1 MSIKNEVIIREKKSE
16 ERVLS
21 CGFSSCYFFPE
32 GSDDL
37 FSSDLGSHPIY
48 GVDHEIDLCD

>member
-1 MSIKNEVIIREKKSE
+1 MRSLFERKRVKKE
-16 ERVLS
+16 VLS

-37 FSSDLGSHPIY
+37 FSSDIGPHPIY
-48 GVDHEIDLCD
+48 GVNHEIDLCD